1 MPLLSKRST
10 GHTHTQTT
18 AEQTTHTTHE
28 YGASNG
34 ATALNER
41 GVCYVVGWVRPG
53 GDVVE
58 VDVLGLEIDVTLFSK
73 ERVCYVVGWVRP
85 GGDVVEV
92 DLLRL
97 QVDVT
102 LLSRKRVC
110 YE

>member
-1 MPLLSKRST
+1 
-10 GHTHTQTT
+10 
-18 AEQTTHTTHE
+18 
-28 YGASNG
+28 
-34 ATALNER
+34 
-41 GVCYVVGWVRPG
+41 
-53 GDVVE
+53 VE